1 MFHLALFW
9 LYCLAE
15 LNSGFAVFSPHFCIL
30 IYLTG
35 YFFYFLVQ
43 RNTAKT
49 AIQCMGKLKKYF
61 SKRVHSLLM
70 ADTELVPTLM
80 DSLQA
85 TRDIEQCPSSG
96 SLSLQDLGLP
106 VI

>member
-1 MFHLALFW
+1 
-9 LYCLAE
+9 
-15 LNSGFAVFSPHFCIL
+15 
-30 IYLTG
+30 
-35 YFFYFLVQ
+35 
-43 RNTAKT
+43 
-49 AIQCMGKLKKYF
+49 
-61 SKRVHSLLM
+61 M